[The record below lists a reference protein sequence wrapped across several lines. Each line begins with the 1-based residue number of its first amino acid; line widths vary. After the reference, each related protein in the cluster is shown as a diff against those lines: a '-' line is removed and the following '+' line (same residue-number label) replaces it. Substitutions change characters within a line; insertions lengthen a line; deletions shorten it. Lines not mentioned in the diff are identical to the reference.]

1 MIWEA
6 VAAALL
12 GIAIIWLVLQPLV
25 RPGAPRASIYVPPD
39 PEATRRGV
47 AIAAL
52 KEIEFDR
59 ETGKLSDTDYA
70 YLKARYTGEALA
82 ALRADETTA
91 AGSDIEALI
100 AARTQSLAGGTPMC
114 ATCGLRPEA
123 DAEFCST
130 CGVRIASAHD
140 CSRCGAA
147 LPADGR
153 FCEQCGT
160 AVAA

>member
-12 GIAIIWLVLQPLV
+12 GVAIIWLVLQPLV
-25 RPGAPRASIYVPPD
+25 RPGAPRLSIYVPPD
-39 PEATRRGV
+39 PEETRRGV

-59 ETGKLSDTDYA
+59 ETGKLSDVDYA
-70 YLKARYTGEALA
+70 YLKARYTGEALD
-82 ALRADETTA
+82 ALRADEATA

-100 AARTQSLAGGTPMC
+100 AARTRSLAGGTPMC
-114 ATCGLRPEA
+114 ATCGPRPEA
-123 DAEFCST
+123 DAVFCST
-130 CGVRIASAHD
+130 CGVRIASTYD

-147 LPADGR
+147 VPADGR

-160 AVAA
+160 GVAA

>member
-12 GIAIIWLVLQPLV
+12 GVAIIWLVLQPLV
-25 RPGAPRASIYVPPD
+25 RPGAPRPSIYVPPD
-39 PEATRRGV
+39 PEETRRGV

-59 ETGKLSDTDYA
+59 ETGKLSDIDYA
-70 YLKARYTGEALA
+70 YLKARYTGEALD
-82 ALRADETTA
+82 ALRADEATA

-100 AARTQSLAGGTPMC
+100 AARTRSLAGGTPMC
-114 ATCGLRPEA
+114 ATCGPRPEA
-123 DAEFCST
+123 DAAFCST
-130 CGVRIASAHD
+130 CGVRIASAYD

-147 LPADGR
+147 VPADGR

-160 AVAA
+160 GVAA